1 MTSVAKGG
9 GGSFRE
15 VRERHLDL
23 FRGNHRSKGPPP
35 PKEGKAAKDRAR
47 RGRNEPKRTSWKT
60 VGILHFP
67 AHHDED

>member
-1 MTSVAKGG
+1 MSVAKDG

-23 FRGNHRSKGPPP
+23 F
-35 PKEGKAAKDRAR
+35 KEGDRAKGHGTKKVKKAR
-47 RGRNEPKRTSWKT
+47 DKPKRSRWTS

-67 AHHDED
+67 AYCDGDEDS